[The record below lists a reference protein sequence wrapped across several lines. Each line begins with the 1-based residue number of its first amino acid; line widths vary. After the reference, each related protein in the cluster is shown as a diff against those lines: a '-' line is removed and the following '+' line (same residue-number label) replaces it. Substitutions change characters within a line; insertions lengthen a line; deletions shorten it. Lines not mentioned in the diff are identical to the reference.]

1 MINNEVDK
9 DWVFRSCP
17 TCNSKIFSKLP
28 VISSSIRAENLSF
41 NEVKKYFI
49 GLRNQQIFFSY
60 YRCNNCNLLCNP
72 WYFSDEQLSILYSDM
87 PDNLL
92 GDEKSVISR
101 TQSGYV
107 NQISKFVKKV
117 GTYLE
122 VGPDI
127 GLVTNSVVKRF
138 EPETVLLI
146 EPNLSV
152 HRQLKQSA
160 TPAKIINIYLN
171 HSNFEPYRPD
181 LCVGVHVYDHLLD
194 PLNELKDLFD
204 SSAMGAKIAIVVHN
218 EKSFLRKVLS
228 KRWPPFCLQHPQLY
242 NKRTL
247 KNLLEKAGWR
257 NVIIRPTTNWFS
269 LDHFVKMG
277 ASILG
282 LNPKYFFFVPKI
294 QIPFR
299 LGNMIC
305 IAEKP
310 NR

>member
-1 MINNEVDK
+1 VASQ
-9 DWVFRSCP
+9 DWDSRDCP
-17 TCNSKIFSKLP
+17 YCASKTFSKLP
-28 VISSSIRAENLSF
+28 IISSLIQAENLSY
-41 NEVKKYFI
+41 NEVRKYFI
-49 GLRNQQIFFSY
+49 GFRNEQIFFSY
-60 YRCNNCNLLCNP
+60 YRCNNCELLYCP
-72 WYFSDEQLSILYSDM
+72 WYFSSEQLGNLYSDM

-92 GDEKSVISR
+92 GEDKSVISR

-107 NQISKFVKKV
+107 NQISKYTKKV
-117 GTYLE
+117 RTYLE

-152 HRQLKQSA
+152 HPQLKQSA
-160 TPAKIINIYLN
+160 TPTKNINIYLN
-171 HSNFEPYRPD
+171 HSNFEPNKPD
-181 LCVGVHVYDHLLD
+181 LCVGVHVYDHLLN
-194 PLNELKDLFD
+194 PLNELKDLFQ
-204 SSAMGAKIAIVVHN
+204 SSATGAKIAIVVHN

-242 NKRTL
+242 NKKTL
-247 KNLLEKAGWR
+247 TILLEKAGWT

-282 LNPKYFFFVPKI
+282 LNPKYFFFIPKV

-305 IAEKP
+305 IAEKQ
-310 NR
+310 

>member
-1 MINNEVDK
+1 MVNKNWVIRNCPSCGLNNYSDT
-9 DWVFRSCP
+9 P
-17 TCNSKIFSKLP
+17 I
-28 VISSSIRAENLSF
+28 ISSSPRPEFLDF
-41 NEVKKYFI
+41 DEVKNYFI
-49 GLRNQQIFFSY
+49 GLRDNQIFFSY
-60 YRCNNCNLLCNP
+60 YRCTNCELLYCP

-92 GDEKSVISR
+92 GEDKSVISR

-107 NQISKFVKKV
+107 NQIAKFTKEVK
-117 GTYLE
+117 TYLE

-138 EPETVLLI
+138 EPETVILI

-152 HRQLKQSA
+152 HPQLKQSA
-160 TPAKIINIYLN
+160 TPTKNINIYLN
-171 HSNFEPYRPD
+171 HSNFEPNKPD
-181 LCVGVHVYDHLLD
+181 LCVGVHVYDHLLN
-194 PLNELKDLFD
+194 PLNELKDLFH
-204 SSAMGAKIAIVVHN
+204 SSATGAKIAIVVHN

-242 NKRTL
+242 NKKTL
-247 KNLLEKAGWR
+247 TNLLEKAGWT

-282 LNPKYFFFVPKI
+282 LNPKYFFFIPKV

-305 IAEKP
+305 IAEKQ
-310 NR
+310 